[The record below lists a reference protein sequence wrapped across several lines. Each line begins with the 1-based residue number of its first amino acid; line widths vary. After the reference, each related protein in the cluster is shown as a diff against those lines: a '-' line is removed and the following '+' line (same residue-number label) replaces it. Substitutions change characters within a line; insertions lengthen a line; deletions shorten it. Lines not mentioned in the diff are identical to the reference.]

1 LALSSARLS
10 GWRSAARSPDFIS
23 RWSQA
28 SVASLGGSSLADEL
42 VRIGGI
48 DSSVWLGTLA
58 GLFSCI
64 LLAMLM
70 VIYYTNPETG
80 RPWKR

>member
-1 LALSSARLS
+1 
-10 GWRSAARSPDFIS
+10 
-23 RWSQA
+23 
-28 SVASLGGSSLADEL
+28 LADEV

-48 DSSVWLGTLA
+48 DSSVWLCTLA